1 MSGAAKRAAS
11 PTRAISPPPLK
22 RKVEPTVTKRTVA
35 SFFTP
40 TSQKKPE
47 KITWRVVNNSLVIGK
62 YTTSP
67 GEQPAR
73 REKAKV
79 AAFDLD
85 STLVVTASGN
95 TFPRDSS
102 DWKWFSP
109 NHVSFTAAIK
119 LTATHRYHVVIMSNQ
134 KRISLQKDLKG
145 GRADSKSLTNF
156 KERVTGVMRQIDIPI
171 SVYAAT
177 AADENRKPRTGMW
190 KEFVEDYDLDV
201 FGVDLSASFYVG
213 DAAGRPQDH
222 SMVDRGFAMN
232 VGIPFKTPEEFFL
245 NEAAQDVQEP
255 FNPSSYIKSE
265 PADNVPAPFTR
276 QSPRELVIFCGS
288 PGAGKSTFY
297 WNHLEPLGYERVN
310 QDNLKTVRLVN
321 TLGEHEN
328 GTLKLNT
335 NRDRNA
341 SKSPRNFSQPVP
353 PSSSVGSIRLQVS
366 ASTQKH
372 AADAMTDNTNAD
384 PNTRAEWVR
393 VAKEFNVPI
402 RCVYFTSSPELCKHN
417 NAVRAAN
424 RALNPESRAPLPGI
438 AFGDFLKRFKEPTME
453 EGFSDI
459 VRVDFR
465 FQGDDEARRIWGQYW
480 V

>member
-22 RKVEPTVTKRTVA
+22 RKVESRVTKRTVA

-62 YTTSP
+62 YTTGP

-109 NHVSFTAAIK
+109 NVPTK
-119 LTATHRYHVVIMSNQ
+119 LQDLNADGYQVVIMSNQ

-177 AADENRKPRTGMW
+177 ADDENRKPRTGMW

-201 FGVDLSASFYVG
+201 FGIDLCASFYVG
-213 DAAGRPQDH
+213 DAAGRPRDH

-245 NEAAQDVQEP
+245 NEVAQDVQEP

-265 PADNVPAPFTR
+265 PADNVPAPFIR

-297 WNHLEPLGYERVN
+297 WNHLQPLGYERVN
-310 QDNLKTVRLVN
+310 QDNLKTRQKCIKVAKEFLAA
-321 TLGEHEN
+321 G
-328 GTLKLNT
+328 
-335 NRDRNA
+335 A
-341 SKSPRNFSQPVP
+341 SV
-353 PSSSVGSIRLQVS
+353 VV
-366 ASTQKH
+366 
-372 AADAMTDNTNAD
+372 DNTNAD

-424 RALNPESRAPLPGI
+424 RSLNPESRARLPGI

-459 VRVDFR
+459 FRVDFR
-465 FQGDDEARRIWGQYW
+465 FQGDDEAKRIWTQYW

>member
-22 RKVEPTVTKRTVA
+22 RKVESRVTKRTVA

-62 YTTSP
+62 YTTGP

-109 NHVSFTAAIK
+109 NVPTK
-119 LTATHRYHVVIMSNQ
+119 LQDLNADGYQVVIMSNQ

-177 AADENRKPRTGMW
+177 ADDENRKPRTGMW

-201 FGVDLSASFYVG
+201 FGIDLCASFYVG
-213 DAAGRPQDH
+213 DAAGRPRDH

-245 NEAAQDVQEP
+245 NEVAQDVQEP

-265 PADNVPAPFTR
+265 PADNVPAPFIR

-297 WNHLEPLGYERVN
+297 WNHLQPLGYERVN
-310 QDNLKTVRLVN
+310 QDNLKTRQKCIKVAKEFL
-321 TLGEHEN
+321 TAG
-328 GTLKLNT
+328 
-335 NRDRNA
+335 A
-341 SKSPRNFSQPVP
+341 SV
-353 PSSSVGSIRLQVS
+353 VV
-366 ASTQKH
+366 
-372 AADAMTDNTNAD
+372 DNTNAD

-393 VAKEFNVPI
+393 VAKESNVPI

-424 RALNPESRAPLPGI
+424 RSLNPESRARLPGI
-438 AFGDFLKRFKEPTME
+438 AFGEFLKRFKEPTME

-465 FQGDDEARRIWGQYW
+465 FQGDDEAKRIWTQYW

>member
-1 MSGAAKRAAS
+1 MSEAAKRAGS
-11 PTRAISPPPLK
+11 PTRAISPPPLR
-22 RKVEPTVTKRTVA
+22 RKVESTVTTYGSERTVA

-47 KITWRVVNNSLVIGK
+47 KISWRVVNSVVIGK
-62 YTTSP
+62 YTTDS

-95 TFPRDSS
+95 SFPRDSS
-102 DWKWFSP
+102 DW
-109 NHVSFTAAIK
+109 
-119 LTATHRYHVVIMSNQ
+119 RYHVVIMSNQ
-134 KRISLQKDLKG
+134 KRISLQKELKG

-156 KERVTGVMRQIDIPI
+156 KERVTGVMRGIDIPI

-177 AADENRKPRTGMW
+177 EDDENRKPRTGMW
-190 KEFVEDYDLDV
+190 REFVEDYDLDV
-201 FGVDLSASFYVG
+201 FGVDLAASFYVG
-213 DAAGRPQDH
+213 DAAGRPRDH
-222 SMVDRGFAMN
+222 SAVDRGFALN

-245 NEAAQDVQEP
+245 NKAAKNVPEL
-255 FNPSSYIKSE
+255 FNPSSYLKTD
-265 PADNVPAPFTR
+265 PADNVPVPFAR

-310 QDNLKTVRLVN
+310 QDNLKTVRLVYN
-321 TLGEHEN
+321 PVN
-328 GTLKLNT
+328 LKRYAYSGCPQRQKCIKVAKEFL
-335 NRDRNA
+335 A
-341 SKSPRNFSQPVP
+341 AG
-353 PSSSVGSIRLQVS
+353 SSVVV
-366 ASTQKH
+366 
-372 AADAMTDNTNAD
+372 DNTNAD
-384 PNTRAEWVR
+384 PNTRAEWVS

-402 RCVYFTSSPELCKHN
+402 RCIHFTSPPELCKHN

-424 RALNPESRAPLPGI
+424 RSLNPESRPPLPGI
-438 AFGDFLKRFKEPTME
+438 AFGDFLKRFKEPTLD

-465 FQGDDEARRIWGQYW
+465 FQGDEEARRLWGQYW

>member
-109 NHVSFTAAIK
+109 NVPVKLQELNADGR

-310 QDNLKTVRLVN
+310 QDNLKTRQKCIKVAKEFLAA
-321 TLGEHEN
+321 G
-328 GTLKLNT
+328 
-335 NRDRNA
+335 
-341 SKSPRNFSQPVP
+341 
-353 PSSSVGSIRLQVS
+353 SSVVV
-366 ASTQKH
+366 
-372 AADAMTDNTNAD
+372 DNTNAD